1 MENTEVEIISQIETT
16 LAKENITTQVI
27 AKLKTD
33 YLGLKINGLDDK
45 IGFKA
50 VEDARKHCKELRVL
64 AVKICKAGRE
74 EAITIQKQW
83 IEKEKEV
90 VAGIDVTESYLENE
104 SNKIKEEEKRILF
117 EAAQKAK
124 LPFRV
129 EKLNTIGVSVEDAE
143 LLKINDEQFASLFN
157 DLHSQ
162 VLAKQAEEIRI
173 EKQRIADVAAA
184 EQKRKDD
191 LEREKQRLENER
203 LKKERESQDEIIRVE
218 RAKAKIESDKQAK
231 ILADQK
237 RIADQAAADAKA
249 IADAKLKTEREAKEK
264 AEAELKAKQDA
275 EQKIKSDKA
284 KQDLIDEE
292 NRQKALL
299 APDKEKLTSWVDNIM
314 IGLTPQVGAK
324 AHKKALDIHV
334 KFSAFQKWAKEQI
347 ELL

>member
-1 MENTEVEIISQIETT
+1 MENTEVEIVSPIETA
-16 LAKENITTQVI
+16 LAKENITNQVI
-27 AKLKTD
+27 AKLKED

-50 VEDARKHCKELRVL
+50 VEDARKHCKALRVL

-74 EAITIQKQW
+74 EARNVAQQW
-83 IEKEKEV
+83 VDKEKEV
-90 VAGIDVTESYLENE
+90 VNDIDVTESHLENE

-124 LPFRV
+124 LPFRI
-129 EKLNTIGVSVEDAE
+129 EKLNTIGVSVSDEE
-143 LLKINDEQFASLFN
+143 LLKINDDQFTALFN
-157 DLHSQ
+157 DLHTQ
-162 VLAKQAEEIRI
+162 VLAKQAEELRL
-173 EKQRIADVAAA
+173 EKQRIENEAIA
-184 EQKRKDD
+184 EQKRQDD
-191 LEREKQRLENER
+191 LEREKQRVENER
-203 LKKERESQDEIIRVE
+203 LK
-218 RAKAKIESDKQAK
+218 
-231 ILADQK
+231 
-237 RIADQAAADAKA
+237 
-249 IADAKLKTEREAKEK
+249 
-264 AEAELKAKQDA
+264 AELKAIQDA
-275 EQKIKSDKA
+275 EEKIKFDKA

-299 APDKEKLTSWVDNIM
+299 APDKEKLTRWVDSIM